1 MNRNRRRE
9 MIVEIEA
16 QGIKVEPRWHE
27 MIDEGVKKIQRFS
40 NEVLRVR
47 VALVASRHHLLG
59 NHQVR
64 LFLHLPHAQI
74 VRHKKAARMGDAIHG
89 VFAAA
94 ERAIKEYT
102 RRRHRPY
109 QTARSR
115 RRGTKPNQTAP
126 TLE

>member
-16 QGIKVEPRWHE
+16 QGIKSDPRWRE
-27 MIDEGVKKIQRFS
+27 MIDEGVRKIQRFS
-40 NEVLRVR
+40 HEVLRVR

-64 LFLHLPHAQI
+64 LVIHLPHAQI
-74 VRHKKAARMGDAIHG
+74 IRHKKAAQMGDAIRG
-89 VFAAA
+89 VFATA
-94 ERAIKEYT
+94 ERAVKEYT
-102 RRRHRPY
+102 RRRHKPY

-115 RRGTKPNQTAP
+115 PTKTKPTQTAP
-126 TLE
+126 SSE